1 MCREIDKR
9 KTMIQKLLSE
19 RYEEIMINE
28 KRCFLLSNGMVISVD
43 TIGEDHL
50 VVEYADNVK
59 EACLFRF
66 EDGDSFWI
74 GESDIDMMIQKVF
87 REIELS
93 SSD

>member
-1 MCREIDKR
+1 
-9 KTMIQKLLSE
+9 MIPAQGTHGIHHPIHLP
-19 RYEEIMINE
+19 NGH
-28 KRCFLLSNGMVISVD
+28 GMVISVD

-87 REIELS
+87 REIES
-93 SSD
+93 SSPD